1 MVILGGKPSSLFFL
15 LSPPHKRLGVQH
27 CHPSH
32 VKRKVAQRTNTNC
45 ATSIYVHVI
54 CTCCVSR
61 AADRVDLIHSSWAKL
76 SQRRKKKEE
85 IKRCTQIKT
94 FTDWA
99 DSYNVAVRRHQ
110 QDGWLESNAI
120 NPEQP
125 TRPLIIQSLNCENH
139 MMLCGNRRVMWKPWG
154 GPAGWSGR
162 KVQSSWLCCF

>member
-1 MVILGGKPSSLFFL
+1 MVILGGKASFFFF
-15 LSPPHKRLGVQH
+15 LSPPPQTSRSSTLSSL
-27 CHPSH
+27 SH
-32 VKRKVAQRTNTNC
+32 VKQKVAQRTKTKS

-61 AADRVDLIHSSWAKL
+61 AAGRVDLIHSSWAKL
-76 SQRRKKKEE
+76 SQRRKKKKEE

-139 MMLCGNRRVMWKPWG
+139 MMLWGNTRVMWKPWG
-154 GPAGWSGR
+154 GPCR
-162 KVQSSWLCCF
+162 LERP